1 MTTASDKS
9 LAIRG
14 PTYKAEVIVDG
25 VKVRALLDHGAQVS
39 LVHKELLPKI

>member
-1 MTTASDKS
+1 MLYDKP

-25 VKVRALLDHGAQVS
+25 VRVRALLDHGAQVS
-39 LVHKELLPKI
+39 LGTVSQQEL